1 MSEDKLKSLGM
12 PPPFNSFPNAPPFLN
27 GPPVANP
34 AGFQNFMPPP
44 NGMFP
49 PPGSAFPGMPP
60 PFGVPPFG
68 TPPFAAAPFGMPPFG
83 MMPFGGPMSFSN
95 FDDNKFCYSEETKN
109 QMKEV
114 EEKLIKCKIECAIYT
129 EHDTPDGKKYYF
141 NTTTNQS
148 VWDKPKCLIE
158 SNELEKKLE
167 ELKKKKIIKPIEAPK
182 SSQPKEK
189 EIELNEEEKA
199 KQKSK
204 PISSTA
210 VPGTPWCVVW
220 TRDKRVFFY
229 NPSEKIS
236 LWDRPH
242 LLVGRLD
249 VDKLVKEP
257 PAGAVVEFQN
267 NSTSAPVNEAKKK
280 FNDANRTEPP
290 LKKHKVTEEE
300 ENVSSK
306 NDTNESPRSGSNS
319 PQTDRSISPSFCNSP
334 NRQQLTEEFLQKEK
348 IEASKEAALEAE
360 HKAAQVRAQL
370 PLEQRIEQFKEM
382 LVEKEIS
389 AYSTWE
395 KELQKIVFD
404 PRYLLLT
411 SKERKQ
417 VFDKYVKDRA
427 NQESK
432 ERAAVLKQKKEEYR
446 ELMREA
452 GVGKKSSFIEF
463 STRYARDERFRAVEK
478 MKERESLFNDYQSD
492 LRKHEKEEKN
502 AEKEKLKKNY
512 LALLKEQTYLHRHS
526 SWSETRELIET
537 DPRYMAM
544 ESSRKREDY
553 FRDYCKYLNDKVSNG
568 EYRSSQKEKERDN
581 NKEKSKHS
589 EEKSKLEINESN
601 EERDELDEE
610 KTQIEDELRREKEKQ
625 ERVEASLRE
634 RNKQVKEQ
642 LSKYQNEREKE
653 RDQLKR
659 DESIQCFKALLIDII
674 KPNLISS
681 IPTDLTKS
689 ISTELGWKEAKK
701 IIKKDSRWSY
711 CKVLE
716 KEKKE
721 QLFEEHMMKFRVKK
735 RDLFYQLLDETSG
748 VSLNSAW
755 KEVKKLVKVDPR
767 YEKLQQSDSIKLE
780 KEFENYINEKYQK
793 AKLEFGELLMQIK
806 LINYKSFSLIK
817 ENSQQHHL
825 KEIEDILSK
834 DKAYIVLEC
843 AVEERKKILLE
854 YIERLHNEGP
864 PPPPTATE
872 PTRRK

>member
-1 MSEDKLKSLGM
+1 M
-12 PPPFNSFPNAPPFLN
+12 
-27 GPPVANP
+27 
-34 AGFQNFMPPP
+34 
-44 NGMFP
+44 
-49 PPGSAFPGMPP
+49 
-60 PFGVPPFG
+60 
-68 TPPFAAAPFGMPPFG
+68 
-83 MMPFGGPMSFSN
+83 
-95 FDDNKFCYSEETKN
+95 
-109 QMKEV
+109 
-114 EEKLIKCKIECAIYT
+114 
-129 EHDTPDGKKYYF
+129 
-141 NTTTNQS
+141 
-148 VWDKPKCLIE
+148 
-158 SNELEKKLE
+158 
-167 ELKKKKIIKPIEAPK
+167 
-182 SSQPKEK
+182 
-189 EIELNEEEKA
+189 
-199 KQKSK
+199 
-204 PISSTA
+204 
-210 VPGTPWCVVW
+210 
-220 TRDKRVFFY
+220 
-229 NPSEKIS
+229 
-236 LWDRPH
+236 
-242 LLVGRLD
+242 
-249 VDKLVKEP
+249 
-257 PAGAVVEFQN
+257 
-267 NSTSAPVNEAKKK
+267 
-280 FNDANRTEPP
+280 
-290 LKKHKVTEEE
+290 
-300 ENVSSK
+300 
-306 NDTNESPRSGSNS
+306 
-319 PQTDRSISPSFCNSP
+319 SPSSCNSP
-334 NRQQLTEEFLQKEK
+334 SRQQLTEEFLQKEK

-432 ERAAVLKQKKEEYR
+432 ERAAVLKQKKDEYR

-452 GVGKKSSFIEF
+452 GIGQKSSFTEF
-463 STRYARDERFRAVEK
+463 STKYARDERFRAVDK

-492 LRKHEKEEKN
+492 LRKQEKEEKY

-512 LALLKEQTYLHRHS
+512 LALLKEQTHLHRHS

-537 DPRYMAM
+537 DPRYMAV
-544 ESSRKREDY
+544 ESSGRREDY
-553 FRDYCKYLNDKVSNG
+553 FRDYCKYLNDKASNG
-568 EYRSSQKEKERDN
+568 EHRSSHKDKERDN
-581 NKEKSKHS
+581 NKEKSKHV
-589 EEKSKLEINESN
+589 EEKSKADVGESN

-610 KTQIEDELRREKEKQ
+610 KTQTEDEIRREKEKQ

-659 DESIQCFKALLIDII
+659 DETIECFKALLIDIV
-674 KPNLISS
+674 KPNLTAAVTADSS
-681 IPTDLTKS
+681 KS
-689 ISTELGWKEAKK
+689 ASAELGWKEAKK
-701 IIKKDSRWSY
+701 VLKKDTRWSY
-711 CKVLE
+711 CKVLD

-721 QLFEEHMMKFRVKK
+721 QLFEEHMMKFRAKK

-748 VSLNSAW
+748 VGLNSAW
-755 KEVKKLVKVDPR
+755 KEVKKLVKADSR

-780 KEFENYINEKYQK
+780 KEFENYISEKYQK
-793 AKLEFGELLMQIK
+793 AKSEFGELLMQTK

-817 ENSQQHHL
+817 ENAQQQHL
-825 KEIEDILSK
+825 KEIEDILSN

-843 AVEERKKILLE
+843 AAEERKKMLLE